1 MRPTLALL
9 LFAVGLLIISPAAG
23 AKEQSSI
30 DLSGNWRINDDLSDD
45 PREVMQKKMEEM
57 RRFRRGRSGNYGGGG
72 GGPSRDGM
80 QERFRQIEQG
90 RRYIVI
96 RQEDDEVTMIYASR
110 DTISIVPDGKKHK
123 RQTLAGEVE
132 TRAWWRD
139 FTLEVKTKVSGREM
153 TRLYRISNEGH
164 LEIVMLIELP
174 RGNET
179 VEIMTV
185 YDDVGED

>member
-9 LFAVGLLIISPAAG
+9 LFAVGLLITSPAAG

-57 RRFRRGRSGNYGGGG
+57 RRFRRGRGGSYGRGG

-179 VEIMTV
+179 VEIVTV
-185 YDDVGED
+185 YDEVGED

>member
-1 MRPTLALL
+1 M
-9 LFAVGLLIISPAAG
+9 
-23 AKEQSSI
+23 
-30 DLSGNWRINDDLSDD
+30 
-45 PREVMQKKMEEM
+45 
-57 RRFRRGRSGNYGGGG
+57 
-72 GGPSRDGM
+72 
-80 QERFRQIEQG
+80 
-90 RRYIVI
+90 
-96 RQEDDEVTMIYASR
+96 
-110 DTISIVPDGKKHK
+110 KKHK

-139 FTLEVKTKVSGREM
+139 FTLEVKTKVSGHEM